1 MELKK
6 YQNRT
11 LDCLRAYLTKARI
24 EGPQKAYEEL
34 TKAPELMQRL
44 GGLLGYKPLRGLENV
59 PRVCLKI
66 PTGGGKTI
74 LAAHSLKIFADT
86 WCNCENPV
94 CLWFTPSDTIRK
106 QTVEALKNPRHPYR
120 KVLDEAFAGKVQ
132 VFDLDEKFNIR
143 LADLEQNIC
152 IIVSTMQSFR
162 QSDTGKYNVYKHN
175 ENLEPH
181 FAAIAGGRNGER

>member
-11 LDCLRAYLTKARI
+11 LDCLRAYLERARI

-34 TKAPELMQRL
+34 TNAPELMQRL

-74 LAAHSLKIFADT
+74 LAAHSLKIFGDT

-120 KVLDEAFAGKVQ
+120 EHDA
-132 VFDLDEKFNIR
+132 KFP
-143 LADLEQNIC
+143 
-152 IIVSTMQSFR
+152 S
-162 QSDTGKYNVYKHN
+162 
-175 ENLEPH
+175 
-181 FAAIAGGRNGER
+181 ERYGQIQCL